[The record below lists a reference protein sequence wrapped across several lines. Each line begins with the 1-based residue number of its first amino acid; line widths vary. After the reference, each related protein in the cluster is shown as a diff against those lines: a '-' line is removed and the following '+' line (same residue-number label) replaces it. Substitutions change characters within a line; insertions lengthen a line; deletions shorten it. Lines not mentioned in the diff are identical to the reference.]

1 MNKSIALLSALLTLC
16 LSAAAFAQAGNDKV
30 QATAI
35 ANVSAVQAGKPF
47 WMGFKFT
54 IEPGWHIYWK
64 NPGDSGLATEVKL
77 TLPNGF
83 IAGELQFPVPQR
95 LAQPGDVVNYAYENE
110 VMLLVQITPPKD
122 LPANG
127 SVKIDAKAS
136 WLVCKEDCV
145 PGRAD
150 VSLELPAA
158 DSAGAANE
166 DLFKEWT
173 AKLPVKQDADDIAS
187 STTTGSIADGNGNG
201 SIKIIWKKKPGDV
214 QFIPGAMK
222 TGDISDVKIVT
233 ADNATSITFNIKNK
247 KDLNPITGLV
257 TFIRAD
263 GGKMGLEVS
272 IPSTVPPVVTPGILD
287 H

>member
-1 MNKSIALLSALLTLC
+1 
-16 LSAAAFAQAGNDKV
+16 
-30 QATAI
+30 
-35 ANVSAVQAGKPF
+35 
-47 WMGFKFT
+47 
-54 IEPGWHIYWK
+54 
-64 NPGDSGLATEVKL
+64 VKL
-77 TLPNGF
+77 TLPNRF